1 MANNNMK
8 YVRYTGTWK
17 KVISITFYN
26 SKIYVSGKSVSKSN
40 FLFNLCLCFLVILIP
55 SAENAISV
63 IVVVVIILIFLVSY
77 SICSYEAV
85 YSIMRWVHR
94 EMGYIRVKIQQ
105 FYHWIHLNRTLDSS
119 IFFTQTVNSERQWFW
134 MKCIKW
140 MENLLPIFGISFFL
154 LKFFYVFFGK
164 HSFCRIFNY
173 AFIHKILLN
182 LTCNWDWVFYSIF
195 NVTQIVSVKP

>member
-1 MANNNMK
+1 ME
-8 YVRYTGTWK
+8 

-26 SKIYVSGKSVSKSN
+26 SKICESGKSVSKSN

-63 IVVVVIILIFLVSY
+63 AVVVVIILIFLVSY
-77 SICSYEAV
+77 PICSYEAV
-85 YSIMRWVHR
+85 YSIMRWEHR
-94 EMGYIRVKIQQ
+94 EMGYIRAKIQQ

-134 MKCIKW
+134 MNVSNEWKTCCRFFVF
-140 MENLLPIFGISFFL
+140 LSFLFN
-154 LKFFYVFFGK
+154 FFYVFFGK

-182 LTCNWDWVFYSIF
+182 LTCNWDWVLYSIF
-195 NVTQIVSVKP
+195 NVTQIVSVKQ